1 MESGVDV
8 LVSRT
13 MESLGAMIAHMLS
26 HDPRV
31 GRADHATGR
40 DAVVAMLSARQY
52 DLHLIG
58 ESSLPICRE
67 ITQAIAGS
75 ALSVNVPTRRIL
87 IGEAPSAMSVAQ
99 AIWMGF
105 DGVIDLS
112 RHAGSASVG
121 FLLDEPATPVEYLR
135 LSATG
140 APIVAIC
147 HDKTD
152 IRILTGIVEGLTD
165 PEIAEKLHYAVQSIR
180 NRVSR
185 ILAESGAR
193 NRTHLVALFLQDG
206 GVSC

>member
-1 MESGVDV
+1 MDV
-8 LVSRT
+8 LVSRK
-13 MESLGAMIAHMLS
+13 MESLGVMIAHMLS

-40 DAVVAMLSARQY
+40 DAVVAMLAAQQY

-58 ESSLPICRE
+58 ESSLPVCRE
-67 ITQAIAGS
+67 IALEIARS
-75 ALSVNVPTRRIL
+75 ELSVNVPTRRVL

-105 DGVIDLS
+105 DGVVDVS
-112 RHAGSASVG
+112 RHAGTSSVD
-121 FLLDEPATPVEYLR
+121 FFLDEPATPVEFLR
-135 LSATG
+135 LSETG
-140 APIVAIC
+140 SPIVAIC
-147 HDKTD
+147 HDTTD

-193 NRTHLVALFLQDG
+193 NRTHLVSLFLQSG
-206 GVSC
+206 GVSG